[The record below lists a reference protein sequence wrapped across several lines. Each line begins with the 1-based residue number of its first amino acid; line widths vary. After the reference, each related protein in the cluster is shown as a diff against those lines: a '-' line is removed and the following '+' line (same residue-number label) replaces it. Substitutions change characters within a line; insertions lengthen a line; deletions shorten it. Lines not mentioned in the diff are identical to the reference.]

1 VAARIKV
8 SRSDLLKSAGEFFHV
23 YNRGVDRQLVFRERD
38 DYLVF
43 LDLIHKWLKPE
54 ALLMH
59 TFALLPNHFHFI
71 LQQLIPYA
79 MSEFQKR
86 ITQGL
91 AQWVNRH
98 GRRVGHLFQGRYKLK
113 LVDDRSY
120 LAQLSKY
127 IHQNPIAAG
136 LAKRVEDWE
145 FTSACDFLG
154 GKKHDFLATR
164 TLIKMTGGQAK
175 FEDFLRSNLLVGREG
190 IERFLIEKPLG

>member
-1 VAARIKV
+1 MITV
-8 SRSDLLKSAGEFFHV
+8 SRSDLLKSTGEFFHV
-23 YNRGVDRQLVFRERD
+23 YNRGVDRQLIFRGRD

-43 LDLIHKWLKPE
+43 MDLIHKWLGPE

-59 TFALLPNHFHFI
+59 TLTLMPNHFHFI
-71 LQQLIPYA
+71 LQQLVPYA

-86 ITQGL
+86 ISQGL

-127 IHQNPIAAG
+127 IHQNPVAAG
-136 LAKRVEDWE
+136 LVRNAEDWE
-145 FTSACDFLG
+145 FSSVRDFLG
-154 GKKHDFLATR
+154 KREHNFLTTR
-164 TLIKMTGGQAK
+164 TLIEMTGGQAK
-175 FEDFLRSNLLVGREG
+175 FKEFLKSNVLVGREG
-190 IERFLIEKPLG
+190 IERFLIERPLA